1 MLPWPFWGISPDRNL
16 GVSLNFE
23 VLKKRRPG
31 YGYTGCSPDG
41 DRNLLRIFDL
51 RNQSVLSEFLLEDV
65 IAQLSIHSSEI
76 EGAYFN
82 HICWNPD
89 STKFITVIS
98 WESHKYKK
106 RFIYGVLFDIL
117 NDSISLLNSTSLFS
131 HHAWISENSF
141 IAYLDVDGKKGFYIW
156 NDGEWKSTCENF
168 PILDGHPTISNDSN
182 LAFVD
187 TYPSKLSLSKLFY
200 CSLKDDSC
208 PTELLSV
215 SNNPSFTGALRCD
228 LHPRYSV
235 PHNKIVCDLPS
246 YTTRKILVI
255 DL

>member
-1 MLPWPFWGISPDRNL
+1 M
-16 GVSLNFE
+16 
-23 VLKKRRPG
+23 
-31 YGYTGCSPDG
+31 T
-41 DRNLLRIFDL
+41 
-51 RNQSVLSEFLLEDV
+51 SEFLLEDV
-65 IAQLSIHSSEI
+65 LKQLSIDSSEI

-98 WESHKYKK
+98 WESPKFKK

-117 NDSISLLNSTSLFS
+117 NDSISLLNSIPYFS

-141 IAYLDVDGKKGFYIW
+141 IAYLKVDGRKGYYIW
-156 NDGEWKSTCENF
+156 NDGCWESTGRNF
-168 PILDGHPTISNDSN
+168 PFVAGHPTISNDSD
-182 LAFVD
+182 LVFVD
-187 TYPSKLSLSKLFY
+187 TYPSKFSRSKLFY
-200 CSLKDDSC
+200 CSLKVDSC

-215 SNNPSFTGALRCD
+215 SSNPSFSGALRCD
-228 LHPRYSV
+228 LHPRFSV
-235 PHNKIVCDLPS
+235 PHNKIICDLPS